1 MAIRGYSW
9 ALGCSRSPLQHG
21 TAQGKLSSP
30 GQEFT
35 SPKKEA
41 ELFQVSSLE
50 LVWQRCFFLNYTIM
64 HMQCGHRSNCCPET
78 LTLAFSYFPGLSP
91 RCVCVGVCLLMS
103 RSIYSI
109 SQSRGGKVIPAQSTQ
124 YSFCIH
130 KYLWYLLYRDYSVIF
145 ILFYFIKFWTA

>member
-91 RCVCVGVCLLMS
+91 RCVCGGVLTYVKKHIQYFTVQGRQSHSRTEHTVFLLH
-103 RSIYSI
+103 
-109 SQSRGGKVIPAQSTQ
+109 TQ
-124 YSFCIH
+124 VSMVLIVQR
-130 KYLWYLLYRDYSVIF
+130 LLCDFYF
-145 ILFYFIKFWTA
+145 ILFY